1 MRENRESITE
11 ECFEKAI
18 DKVIGGFE
26 RKAMK
31 DEQQEITVAYH
42 EVGHAIVG
50 WFLNGGNPLLKL
62 TIKPR
67 SKGALGFA
75 QYLPS
80 EIELKHKQDLLDQ
93 IACILGGRAAEEV
106 FRGCVTTGA
115 YDDFQKANSIAQDII
130 GTFGMSSSL
139 GSARSKNIINIIFIL
154 FLMIDFYMID
164 LEKEISAIKSK
175 QKLIMKFYQF

>member
-1 MRENRESITE
+1 
-11 ECFEKAI
+11 
-18 DKVIGGFE
+18 
-26 RKAMK
+26 MK
-31 DEQQEITVAYH
+31 DEEQEITVAYH

-50 WFLNGGNPLLKL
+50 WFLKGGSPLLKL

-80 EIELKHKQDLLDQ
+80 EIELKQKQDLLDQ

-115 YDDFQKANSIAQDII
+115 YDDFQKANKIAQDII
-130 GTFGMSSSL
+130 GTYALGDSL
-139 GSARSKNIINIIFIL
+139 GTTRCVLYSKTAVF
-154 FLMIDFYMID
+154 
-164 LEKEISAIKSK
+164 K
-175 QKLIMKFYQF
+175 